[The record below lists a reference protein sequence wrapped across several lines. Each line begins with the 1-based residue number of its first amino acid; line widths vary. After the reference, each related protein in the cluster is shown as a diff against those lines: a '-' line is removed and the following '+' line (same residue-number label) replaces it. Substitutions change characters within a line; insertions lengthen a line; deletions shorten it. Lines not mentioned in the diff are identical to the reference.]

1 MATSARRFRFLE
13 RGALSWPE
21 LDPLLLILT
30 VVLPL
35 IGVVIVASALMP
47 VLADDAAAFGAAIL
61 RNALI
66 TTVGIAVALGVA
78 QVDYRRYG
86 PRSWLLYAIAVA
98 LLIAVLVPGLA
109 SSSGP
114 RRWLDLSL
122 LSFQPSEIA
131 KPALLFVLAY
141 WAGRVGK
148 HVRELRIFLI
158 GLVLVGIP
166 LVLVTVEPD
175 LGTAVVILG
184 TTTTVAFVAG
194 ARLRHFLLIG
204 AVLIFGFAASVA
216 RNPYQLTRIQ
226 VFFSPG
232 DDLLDTG
239 YQAQQSLLALG
250 SGGIAGKG
258 LGMGTMKFLY
268 LPAPHTDSV
277 FAVIGE
283 EFGLI
288 GTATLVILFVILL
301 ARGLWIAHKAP
312 DTYGRCLAAG
322 ISFQLAAQ
330 AFINMLVVTGR
341 LPVTGLPLPF
351 ISSGGTSL
359 IVSLAMLGVLMNVS
373 RAASLDSE
381 R

>member
-47 VLADDAAAFGAAIL
+47 VLADDAAAFGVAVL

-66 TTVGIAVALGVA
+66 TTVGITVALGVA

-131 KPALLFVLAY
+131 KPALIFLLAY

-148 HVRELRIFLI
+148 RVRERRTFII
-158 GLVLVGIP
+158 GLALVGIP
-166 LVLVTVEPD
+166 LVLVAVEPD

-184 TTTTVAFVAG
+184 TTSTVAFVAG

-226 VFFSPG
+226 AFFSPG

-351 ISSGGTSL
+351 VSSGGTSL

>member
-30 VVLPL
+30 AVLPL

-47 VLADDAAAFGAAIL
+47 VLADDAAAFGAAVM
-61 RNALI
+61 RYALI
-66 TTVGIAVALGVA
+66 ATVGIAVALGVA
-78 QVDYRRYG
+78 QIDYRRFG
-86 PRSWLLYAIAVA
+86 PRSWLLYMIAVS

-109 SSSGP
+109 SASSP
-114 RRWLDLSL
+114 HRWLDLSVI
-122 LSFQPSEIA
+122 SFQPSELA
-131 KPALLFVLAY
+131 KPALILLLAY
-141 WAGRVGK
+141 WAGRAGK
-148 HVRELRIFLI
+148 RVREQRTFLL

-166 LVLVTVEPD
+166 LILIAVEPD
-175 LGTAVVILG
+175 LGTTIVILG

-194 ARLRHFLLIG
+194 ARLRHFLLVG
-204 AVLIFGFAASVA
+204 AVLVLGFAASIA
-216 RNPYQLTRIQ
+216 RNPYQFTRIQ
-226 VFFSPG
+226 AFFRPG

-288 GTATLVILFVILL
+288 GTGTLVGLFVILL
-301 ARGLWIAHKAP
+301 ARGLWIAHRAP
-312 DTYGRCLAAG
+312 DTCGRCLAAG

-373 RAASLDSE
+373 RAARLGAE

>member
-1 MATSARRFRFLE
+1 MAAPARRYRFLE

-21 LDPLLLILT
+21 LDPLLLILAI
-30 VVLPL
+30 VLPL
-35 IGVVIVASALMP
+35 IGVVFVASALMP
-47 VLADDAAAFGAAIL
+47 VMADDAASFGAAIL

-66 TTVGIAVALGVA
+66 TTAGIAVALGVA

-86 PRSWLLYAIAVA
+86 RRSWLLYAIAVA
-98 LLIAVLVPGLA
+98 LLIAVLIPALA
-109 SSSGP
+109 SPSGP

-122 LSFQPSEIA
+122 LSFQPSEMA
-131 KPALLFVLAY
+131 KPALIILLAY
-141 WAGRVGK
+141 WAGRVGDRI
-148 HVRELRIFLI
+148 REGRPFFI
-158 GLVLVGIP
+158 GLLLVGIP
-166 LVLVTVEPD
+166 LTLVVIEPD
-175 LGTAVVILG
+175 LGTAVVILA
-184 TTTTVAFVAG
+184 TSSAVAFVAG
-194 ARLRHFLLIG
+194 ARLRHFLYVGVILLAGVALSI
-204 AVLIFGFAASVA
+204 A
-216 RNPYQLTRIQ
+216 RNPYQFTRVQ
-226 VFFSPG
+226 AFLNPG
-232 DDLLDTG
+232 DDLLGSG

-268 LPAPHTDSV
+268 LPAPHTDSI

-283 EFGLI
+283 EFGLF
-288 GTATLVILFVILL
+288 GTAALVSMFVLLL
-301 ARGLWIAHKAP
+301 ARGLWIAYRAP

-322 ISFQLAAQ
+322 ISFQLATQ

-351 ISSGGTSL
+351 VSSGGTSL

-373 RAASLDSE
+373 RAASLGSE

>member
-1 MATSARRFRFLE
+1 MAAPARRFRFLE

-47 VLADDAAAFGAAIL
+47 VLADDAAAFGAAVL

-66 TTVGIAVALGVA
+66 TTVGIGVALGVA
-78 QVDYRRYG
+78 QIDYRRYG
-86 PRSWLLYAIAVA
+86 HRSWLLYTIAVA
-98 LLIAVLVPGLA
+98 LLIAVLIPGLA

-114 RRWLDLSL
+114 RRWLDLSVV
-122 LSFQPSEIA
+122 SFQPSEIA
-131 KPALLFVLAY
+131 KPALILLLSY
-141 WAGRVGK
+141 WAGRAAN
-148 HVRELRIFLI
+148 RIHERRTFLI
-158 GLVLVGIP
+158 GLGIVGIP
-166 LVLVTVEPD
+166 LVLVAVEPD
-175 LGTAVVILG
+175 LGTTLVILG
-184 TTTTVAFVAG
+184 TTSTVAFVAG
-194 ARLRHFLLIG
+194 TRLRHFLLVG
-204 AVLIFGFAASVA
+204 AVLMLGFAASIA

-226 VFFSPG
+226 AFFSPG

-258 LGMGTMKFLY
+258 LGMGIMKFLY

-277 FAVIGE
+277 FSVIGE

-288 GTATLVILFVILL
+288 GTATLVGLFVLLL
-301 ARGLWIAHKAP
+301 ARGLWIAHRAP
-312 DTYGRCLAAG
+312 DTFGRCLAAG

-373 RAASLDSE
+373 RAASLGVE
-381 R
+381 K

>member
-114 RRWLDLSL
+114 RRWLGLSL

-216 RNPYQLTRIQ
+216 RSPYQLTRIQ
-226 VFFSPG
+226 AFFSPG

>member
-35 IGVVIVASALMP
+35 IGVVTVASALMP
-47 VLADDAAAFGAAIL
+47 VLADDAAAFGAAVL

-66 TTVGIAVALGVA
+66 TTIGIAVALGVA

-131 KPALLFVLAY
+131 KPALIFVLAY
-141 WAGRVGK
+141 WAGQVGTR
-148 HVRELRIFLI
+148 VRELRTFLI

-166 LVLVTVEPD
+166 LILVTVEPD

-226 VFFSPG
+226 AFFSPG

-258 LGMGTMKFLY
+258 LGMGTIKFLY

-283 EFGLI
+283 ELGLI

-351 ISSGGTSL
+351 VSSGGTSL

>member
-47 VLADDAAAFGAAIL
+47 VLADDTAAFGAAVL

-86 PRSWLLYAIAVA
+86 PRSWLLYTIAVA

-131 KPALLFVLAY
+131 KPALIFLLAY
-141 WAGRVGK
+141 WAGRVGNR
-148 HVRELRIFLI
+148 VRERRTFLI

-166 LVLVTVEPD
+166 LVLVAVEPD

-204 AVLIFGFAASVA
+204 AVLVFGFAASVA
-216 RNPYQLTRIQ
+216 RNPYQLTRIRA
-226 VFFSPG
+226 FFSPG

-330 AFINMLVVTGR
+330 AFINMLVVNGR

-351 ISSGGTSL
+351 VSSGGTSL
-359 IVSLAMLGVLMNVS
+359 IVSLAMLGVLINVS